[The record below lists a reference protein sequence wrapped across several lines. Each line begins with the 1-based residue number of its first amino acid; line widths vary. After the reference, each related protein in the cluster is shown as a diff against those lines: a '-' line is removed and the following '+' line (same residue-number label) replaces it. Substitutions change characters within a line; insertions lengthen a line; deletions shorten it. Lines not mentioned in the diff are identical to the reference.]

1 MRREHVSDAAEAPAP
16 EDIDLEH
23 KEHYGGPELA
33 VEELDG
39 DKVIYNSKFFKKEYK
54 LKRIAICGI
63 STDYKSFHWN
73 F

>member
-1 MRREHVSDAAEAPAP
+1 MRRERVSDAAEVP
-16 EDIDLEH
+16 EQEIDLEH
-23 KEHYGGPELA
+23 MEHYGGPELS
-33 VEELDG
+33 VEELNG